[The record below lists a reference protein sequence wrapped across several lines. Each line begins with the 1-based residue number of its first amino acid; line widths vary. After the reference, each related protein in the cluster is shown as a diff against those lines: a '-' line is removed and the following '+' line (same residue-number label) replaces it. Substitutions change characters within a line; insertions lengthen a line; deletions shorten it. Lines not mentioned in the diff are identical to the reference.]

1 MTGIAGYQCAAS
13 GRAAEKRDELLPPHK
28 HCPQAEDYTLAYRWA
43 RALLCISKMDHFCR
57 RWGQLQPY
65 KVRLS
70 KSALPS

>member
-43 RALLCISKMDHFCR
+43 RALLCITAKWTTFVGDGVKCNHI
-57 RWGQLQPY
+57 
-65 KVRLS
+65 K
-70 KSALPS
+70 